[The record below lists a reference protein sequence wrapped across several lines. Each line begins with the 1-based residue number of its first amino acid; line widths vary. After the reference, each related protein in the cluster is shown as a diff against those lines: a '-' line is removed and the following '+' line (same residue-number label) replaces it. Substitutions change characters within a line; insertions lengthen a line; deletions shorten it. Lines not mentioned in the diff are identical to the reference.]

1 MSRHFLYKLGIVLIL
16 LVAVATSTYT
26 YIVNSAKNNAAQTL
40 SALGFTN
47 PTIGETKY
55 QNGHAF
61 HLNTQL
67 DDQNLS
73 TLEVISNPLPFVAN
87 ILGSKSNDFLI
98 AGLQVTGRLD
108 RKSGLD
114 VTSWSPS
121 KVSAQKLPP
130 MIMKKANIDL
140 MTPIGG
146 LSFDLN
152 AQISTP
158 NKDNIKDV
166 VINLNTKQYELKF
179 NTVWEG
185 TISKNGEWQYDV
197 SVNDAGFNLDKAQAS
212 RLSGWLTLQKAG
224 AIFPIM
230 SGQLNFGMLT
240 ITPIILHNVDMTFEG
255 TYGDM
260 QTIIKA
266 NVAGFE
272 NMTLAIDTKQT
283 ETGRTISA
291 TIETNDKDDLLKVMA
306 QLRDVKLWQSDQ
318 ANLSSLMLTE
328 GNLKSIYTSLRDKNA
343 DIYTLEVNGT
353 ALSLAGKIIGKK
365 DNNQAFVISLDPAQ
379 RNL

>member
-1 MSRHFLYKLGIVLIL
+1 MSRHFLFKLGIPLIL
-16 LVAVATSTYT
+16 LVVVATGTYA
-26 YIVNSAKNNAAQTL
+26 YVLNGAKSNALHTL
-40 SALGFTN
+40 GALGFTN
-47 PTIGETKY
+47 PNIGETKY
-55 QNGHAF
+55 QKGHAF
-61 HLNTQL
+61 HLNTQI

-73 TLEVISNPLPFVAN
+73 TLELISNPLPLVAN
-87 ILGSKSNDFLI
+87 IMGSNTNDYLI

-114 VTSWSPS
+114 VTSWMPS
-121 KVSAQKLPP
+121 KVSASKLPP
-130 MIMKKANIDL
+130 MIMKKTNIDL

-152 AQISTP
+152 AQISAP
-158 NKDNIKDV
+158 NQDGLKDV

-185 TISKNGEWQYDV
+185 TISKSGDWQYDIT
-197 SVNDAGFNLDKAQAS
+197 VNDAGFNLDKAQAS
-212 RLSGWLTLQKAG
+212 RLSGWFTLQKAG
-224 AIFPIM
+224 TILPET

-283 ETGRTISA
+283 ESGRTISA
-291 TIETNDKDDLLKVMA
+291 SIETNDKDDLLKVMA

-328 GNLKSIYTSLRDKNA
+328 GNLKSLYSSLKDKNA
-343 DIYTLEVNGT
+343 DTYTLQVNGT
-353 ALSLAGKIIGKK
+353 ALSLAGKIIGNK
-365 DNNQAFVISLDPAQ
+365 DNSQSFVISLDPAQ

>member
-166 VINLNTKQYELKF
+166 VINLNTKQYELKY
-179 NTVWEG
+179 
-185 TISKNGEWQYDV
+185 S
-197 SVNDAGFNLDKAQAS
+197 L
-212 RLSGWLTLQKAG
+212 
-224 AIFPIM
+224 
-230 SGQLNFGMLT
+230 
-240 ITPIILHNVDMTFEG
+240 
-255 TYGDM
+255 
-260 QTIIKA
+260 
-266 NVAGFE
+266 
-272 NMTLAIDTKQT
+272 
-283 ETGRTISA
+283 GRY
-291 TIETNDKDDLLKVMA
+291 N
-306 QLRDVKLWQSDQ
+306 
-318 ANLSSLMLTE
+318 
-328 GNLKSIYTSLRDKNA
+328 
-343 DIYTLEVNGT
+343 
-353 ALSLAGKIIGKK
+353 
-365 DNNQAFVISLDPAQ
+365 
-379 RNL
+379 

>member
-1 MSRHFLYKLGIVLIL
+1 
-16 LVAVATSTYT
+16 
-26 YIVNSAKNNAAQTL
+26 
-40 SALGFTN
+40 
-47 PTIGETKY
+47 
-55 QNGHAF
+55 
-61 HLNTQL
+61 
-67 DDQNLS
+67 
-73 TLEVISNPLPFVAN
+73 
-87 ILGSKSNDFLI
+87 
-98 AGLQVTGRLD
+98 
-108 RKSGLD
+108 
-114 VTSWSPS
+114 
-121 KVSAQKLPP
+121 
-130 MIMKKANIDL
+130 
-140 MTPIGG
+140 
-146 LSFDLN
+146 
-152 AQISTP
+152 
-158 NKDNIKDV
+158 
-166 VINLNTKQYELKF
+166 
-179 NTVWEG
+179 
-185 TISKNGEWQYDV
+185 
-197 SVNDAGFNLDKAQAS
+197 
-212 RLSGWLTLQKAG
+212 
-224 AIFPIM
+224 M

>member
-1 MSRHFLYKLGIVLIL
+1 MSRHFLFKLGIVLFL
-16 LVAVATSTYT
+16 LVAVAAGTYA
-26 YIVNSAKNNAAQTL
+26 YVLNGAKNNAIHTL
-40 SALGFTN
+40 NALGFTS

-55 QNGHAF
+55 QKGHAF
-61 HLNTQL
+61 HLDTQL
-67 DDQNLS
+67 DDQKLS
-73 TLEVISNPLPFVAN
+73 TLEVISNPLPLVAN
-87 ILGSKSNDFLI
+87 FMGSKSDDYLI

-114 VTSWSPS
+114 VTSWSPG

-130 MIMKKANIDL
+130 MIMKKTNIDL

-152 AQISTP
+152 AQISAP
-158 NKDNIKDV
+158 NKDGIKDV

-185 TISKNGEWQYDV
+185 TINKSGEWQYDIT
-197 SVNDAGFNLDKAQAS
+197 VNDAGFNLDKAQAS

-224 AIFPIM
+224 TIFPET

-240 ITPIILHNVDMTFEG
+240 ITPVILHNVDMTFEG

-291 TIETNDKDDLLKVMA
+291 SIETNDKDDLLKVMS

-328 GNLKSIYTSLRDKNA
+328 GNLKSIYGSLKDKKA
-343 DIYTLEVNGT
+343 DTYTLEVNGT
-353 ALSLAGKIIGKK
+353 ALSLAGKIVGKK
-365 DNNQAFVISLDPAQ
+365 DNSQSFVISLDPAQ